1 MGYLKKD
8 LSLPTAA
15 ASTMHGAAFALKDVQ
30 YGWKHNDG
38 ETTTPYPTKLLPAAI
53 FAVYL
58 LLSGSLNWISNLG
71 SLDIM
76 ILSSFSTT
84 IPGCK
89 QMLWSADTA
98 NVKERTN
105 YILNGI
111 KKNQSIVIKSSIQ
124 PYSAILLHK
133 RRQDTSLSETYV
145 LPACIHGENK
155 NQTNVPSMSLG
166 YSQVLWYMLNVT
178 SDIGDTCGES
188 PNKFDK
194 TKETTVMSKI
204 PSSENSSTSRC
215 NIQPHQWE
223 NEEENAYSMIWLD
236 LTSGCVISQ
245 DIVTQKGGSE
255 KEKFGCSSGSG
266 SDKVSSMFDN
276 VRTHSMLENMYGTLD
291 EMYGPMDNAWCML
304 QSVYRALDTAY
315 PAHISVMMC
324 GYVPT
329 EDTYVTLMRGMHDLP
344 MESMYKLG
352 QLCAQVSTTIASVF
366 YRDTHKLQRNVA
378 CAVLSHVERAASLHV
393 EDTASRYKV
402 FMYWVRYCVSNDETM
417 WCDDVT
423 SAGSGRYFSPIGPI
437 VLNGIG
443 RRGTGPTSL
452 DSLDQKPYGH
462 SSRGDPRGRED

>member
-1 MGYLKKD
+1 
-8 LSLPTAA
+8 
-15 ASTMHGAAFALKDVQ
+15 
-30 YGWKHNDG
+30 
-38 ETTTPYPTKLLPAAI
+38 
-53 FAVYL
+53 
-58 LLSGSLNWISNLG
+58 
-71 SLDIM
+71 M

-105 YILNGI
+105 YMLYGI
-111 KKNQSIVIKSSIQ
+111 RKNQSIVINSSIQ

-133 RRQDTSLSETYV
+133 RRQDTSLSEAYV

-204 PSSENSSTSRC
+204 PSSEYSSTSRC

-245 DIVTQKGGSE
+245 DIVIQNGGSE

-443 RRGTGPTSL
+443 RRGTGPTAWIRWTRSPTVIQVIEIRRVEKTEREL
-452 DSLDQKPYGH
+452 DPESNQT
-462 SSRGDPRGRED
+462 SIV